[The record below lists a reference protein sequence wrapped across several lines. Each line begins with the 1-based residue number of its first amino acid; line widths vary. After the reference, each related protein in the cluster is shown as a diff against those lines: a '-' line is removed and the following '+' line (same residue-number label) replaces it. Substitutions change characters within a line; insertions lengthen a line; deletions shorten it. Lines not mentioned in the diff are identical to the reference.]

1 MSQCTQCADMVETI
15 VVRRSACK
23 RSISMTLP
31 CLIVDETREPR
42 YWPRAIPSLLLV
54 LGLCTACSR
63 ANTVQKAVFREHG
76 GPDWED
82 REWDE
87 AMVRARGT
95 AEAIEADFYDRWREH
110 HPFAVG
116 HLVVMRVEPEPGVL
130 RGEPALGWVVSF
142 MRGGRAEVKEGRH
155 AGCVFEEQYSGCQE
169 YVEQGQSG
177 LALAHPVSEGRADYF
192 HFFDH
197 CVARAAELERETGT
211 PARCMELS
219 WFLREAEGGWRWEGG
234 MEEGVLDLATV
245 SEMMGAGGS

>member
-1 MSQCTQCADMVETI
+1 
-15 VVRRSACK
+15 
-23 RSISMTLP
+23 MTLP

-155 AGCVFEEQYSGCQE
+155 AGCVFEEQYSGCQA

-192 HFFDH
+192 SFFDH